1 MLSGVRMIGIG
12 CLEKLL
18 KVISILPRLALEVTL
33 LVIMPLITAGGDRDS
48 LPPPPLRPPLV
59 AFGAPVCAITV
70 CLERHPSTATGS
82 RLPIVLDEDGPNL
95 LLTRGV
101 PGRDVEELLHGLW
114 LVTTELMH

>member
-48 LPPPPLRPPLV
+48 LGPPPHFGPLLSLLALLFAPLPSALSGIPQPLPGA
-59 AFGAPVCAITV
+59 AF
-70 CLERHPSTATGS
+70 
-82 RLPIVLDEDGPNL
+82 L
-95 LLTRGV
+95 LF
-101 PGRDVEELLHGLW
+101 
-114 LVTTELMH
+114 

>member
-48 LPPPPLRPPLV
+48 LGPPLRPPLV

-70 CLERHPSTATGS
+70 CLERIPQP
-82 RLPIVLDEDGPNL
+82 LPGAAFL
-95 LLTRGV
+95 LF
-101 PGRDVEELLHGLW
+101 
-114 LVTTELMH
+114 